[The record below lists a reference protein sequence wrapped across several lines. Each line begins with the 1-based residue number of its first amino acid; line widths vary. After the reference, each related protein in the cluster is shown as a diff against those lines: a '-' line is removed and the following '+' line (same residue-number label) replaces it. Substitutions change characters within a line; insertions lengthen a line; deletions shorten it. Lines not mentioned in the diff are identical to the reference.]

1 MDLPVGESAALMTAI
16 LWTTC
21 SILFASAARRIGAL
35 SLNAW
40 RILMAVCLLG
50 TAHILLFGT
59 IVPAANQEQYGWLA
73 LSGVI
78 GLAIGDF
85 GYFGCLVCMGPRR
98 GVLLMSMHPIF
109 TAILAWIWLHEYLS
123 QWTVIGIAMVLTG
136 VIIAI
141 LEQGHVHDEPITRDR
156 LMLGGFLGLVGSAG
170 QGIGIV
176 VAKYGMIEAAD
187 PGAAS
192 LDPLSATLIRM
203 AAACVFVWAAV
214 IVTRNLRS
222 VLKSRKDIHAM
233 KRTFGGAFSGPFL
246 GVWLSMVAVTYAL
259 AGVAATLMS
268 LMPILII
275 PVVYVLYK
283 EKTSIRG
290 IMGALVA
297 FIGVAVLFL
306 M

>member
-1 MDLPVGESAALMTAI
+1 MMTAL

-21 SILFASAARRIGAL
+21 SILFASAGRRIGAL
-35 SLNAW
+35 SVNAW

-50 TAHILLFGT
+50 TVHILIFGT
-59 IVPAANQEQYGWLA
+59 IVPAANQEQYRWLA
-73 LSGVI
+73 LSGII

-85 GYFGCLVCMGPRR
+85 GYFGCLICMGPRR
-98 GVLLMSMHPIF
+98 GVLLMSMHPVF
-109 TAILAWIWLHEYLS
+109 TAVLAWIWLHEYLS
-123 QWTVIGIAMVLTG
+123 QWTVVGIALVLTG
-136 VIIAI
+136 VFIAI
-141 LEQGHVHDEPITRDR
+141 FEQGKVHDEPITRDR

-176 VAKYGMIEAAD
+176 VAKYGMVEAAD
-187 PGAAS
+187 PGAAT

-203 AAACVFVWAAV
+203 AAACIFVWAFLIAAGK
-214 IVTRNLRS
+214 LKK
-222 VLKSRKDIHAM
+222 VLKARKDIYAM

-268 LMPILII
+268 LMPILVI

-283 EKTSIRG
+283 EKTSFRG
-290 IMGALVA
+290 ILGALIA
-297 FIGVAVLFL
+297 FLGVAVLFL

>member
-1 MDLPVGESAALMTAI
+1 MDFPLGESAALTTAI
-16 LWTTC
+16 LWTAC
-21 SILFASAARRIGAL
+21 SIFFASAGRRIGAL

-40 RILMAVCLLG
+40 RILMAVCFLG

-59 IVPAANQEQYGWLA
+59 IVPAANQEQYGWMA
-73 LSGVI
+73 LSGII

-141 LEQGHVHDEPITRDR
+141 LEQGHVHDEPITRER
-156 LMLGGFLGLVGSAG
+156 LMLGGFFGLVGSAG

-176 VAKYGMIEAAD
+176 VAKYGMVEAAS
-187 PGAAS
+187 PGADS

-203 AAACVFVWAAV
+203 VAACIFVWLAV
-214 IVTRNLRS
+214 LVTKNLAS
-222 VLKSRKDIHAM
+222 VLKARKDIYAM
-233 KRTFGGAFSGPFL
+233 KRTFAGALSGPFL
-246 GVWLSMVAVTYAL
+246 GVWMSMIAVTYAL

-283 EKTSIRG
+283 EKTSMRG
-290 IMGALVA
+290 IMGAVIA